1 VAYTGASTAYHPQ
14 TDGQTEQVNQELEQ
28 YIRLFVNECQ
38 DNWNSLIPLAEFAYN
53 NHVHLSTQQTPFF
66 LDTSHHPRMGSEPHQ
81 PRSRVEA
88 VNEFADRMKATLEE
102 AKSVLNKSKDDMARY
117 YNRRWTPALVF
128 SPGDKVF
135 LDAGDIHI
143 TQPSKKLSH
152 RHLGPYPVVCR
163 VGSNAYCLLLPPS
176 MSRLHPVF
184 NVIKL
189 TLAPT
194 DPITGRHAPP
204 LPPPELIDGEEEY
217 VVEEIL
223 NSRMFRRK
231 LQYLVKWEGYGV
243 ENNTWE
249 YWDNLGN
256 AADAVNDFHTRNP
269 AAPCRIHAL
278 TFGSIPFRPI
288 PPVTIASGRCNS
300 EGGVIVR
307 GTPNPPTDPCQP
319 AEPTHRLSC
328 LDAHQHPCTAPPSP
342 PTSHHCH
349 PSLIPVNWLTTPTP
363 TGANRSTITTGLYVP
378 PHLWTLRP
386 WGPFYLSFHF
396 YFLFLYCVI
405 LHTIVSPLYM
415 ASLARDPYPFLFGS
429 PARCVDYIVYYC
441 IIH

>member
-1 VAYTGASTAYHPQ
+1 
-14 TDGQTEQVNQELEQ
+14 
-28 YIRLFVNECQ
+28 
-38 DNWNSLIPLAEFAYN
+38 
-53 NHVHLSTQQTPFF
+53 
-66 LDTSHHPRMGSEPHQ
+66 MGFEPHQ

-102 AKSVLNKSKDDMARY
+102 AKLALNKSKDDMARY
-117 YNRRWTPALVF
+117 YNWRRTPAPVF

-152 RHLGPYPVVCR
+152 RRLGSYPVVCR
-163 VGSNAYCLLLPPS
+163 VGSNAYRLLLPPS

-194 DPITGRHAPP
+194 NPITGRHALP
-204 LPPPELIDGEEEY
+204 LPPPELIDSEEEY

-231 LQYLVKWEGYGV
+231 LQYLVKWEGYSV
-243 ENNTWE
+243 EKNTWE

-269 AAPCRIHAL
+269 AAPRCICTL

-288 PPVTIASGRCNS
+288 PPVTIALGRCNS

-307 GTPNPPTDPCQP
+307 GTPNPPAEPRRP
-319 AEPTHRLSC
+319 AEPTHRLSR
-328 LDAHQHPCTAPPSP
+328 LDAHQHRSTAPPSP
-342 PTSHHCH
+342 PTSHRHC
-349 PSLIPVNWLTTPTP
+349 PSLLPVNQLTTPTP
-363 TGANRSTITTGLYVP
+363 TGTNRSTITTGLYVP
-378 PHLWTLRP
+378 PHLRTLRP
-386 WGPFYLSFHF
+386 
-396 YFLFLYCVI
+396 
-405 LHTIVSPLYM
+405 
-415 ASLARDPYPFLFGS
+415 
-429 PARCVDYIVYYC
+429 
-441 IIH
+441 